1 MALPKVAVLLSEYIL
16 QTLMIRVYLT
26 LGPHD
31 IMPPYLKRMHYACQ
45 FQVMSG
51 VVPGKR
57 SITNSTSLSG
67 ASLVTLLGRHPKNL

>member
-1 MALPKVAVLLSEYIL
+1 LPKVEILLSEYIL

-31 IMPPYLKRMHYACQ
+31 IMSPNLKRMHNDCQ

-51 VVPGKR
+51 VVQFMF
-57 SITNSTSLSG
+57 
-67 ASLVTLLGRHPKNL
+67 A